1 MAIKVEVFSTST
13 CPHCPAAIDAAE
25 KAKDKLGEA
34 IDVEAIKI
42 DDPEHPEYRQ
52 RAVDYQIMAVP
63 TIVIDGEVTFV
74 GAPSEDEL
82 IDALESKLQIL
93 SFFIFKMT
101 NDNYMGVTTG
111 TIATACSLAALDA
124 ILDTSDIAC
133 VKVETPKKTLDII
146 IDECKKL
153 SPTKAYAVAHK
164 NPYNDP
170 DVTVDLAIVST
181 VEIFDKT
188 GEDDVVITGGEG
200 VGIITKPG
208 LQIPVGDY
216 AINPVPRSMIL
227 KNLKDKIPEG
237 KVAKVAISIPE
248 GEKIAKKT
256 MNPKLGIVGGIS
268 VLGTTGIARSMS
280 SEAYKN
286 SIVTQL
292 DVALASNID
301 NLVFVPGN
309 IGEKLALKKL
319 DVTKEQIVQTGNYV
333 GFMFEEAEKRGITE
347 FTFFGHMGKL
357 IKVAG
362 GLFNTKHAVADG
374 RREIMVAHAGICGV
388 GQKDLQRLFDSKT
401 TDDMMDIL
409 NELDVSVEVSNSI
422 ANAIKD
428 RCKQRFDLDLN
439 VFLVDMEGNFLNDNM
454 EIITKR

>member
-1 MAIKVEVFSTST
+1 
-13 CPHCPAAIDAAE
+13 
-25 KAKDKLGEA
+25 
-34 IDVEAIKI
+34 
-42 DDPEHPEYRQ
+42 
-52 RAVDYQIMAVP
+52 
-63 TIVIDGEVTFV
+63 
-74 GAPSEDEL
+74 
-82 IDALESKLQIL
+82 
-93 SFFIFKMT
+93 MT
-101 NDNYMGVTTG
+101 NDNYIGVTTG

-124 ILDTSDIAC
+124 ILDTPDIAC

-146 IDECKKL
+146 IDECKKV
-153 SPTKAYAVAHK
+153 SPDKAYAVAHK

-181 VEIFDKT
+181 VELFDKT
-188 GEDDVVITGGEG
+188 GGEDVVITGGEG
-200 VGIITKPG
+200 VGKITKPG

-216 AINPVPRSMIL
+216 AINPVPRSMIV
-227 KNLKDKIPEG
+227 KNLKDKLPEG
-237 KVAKVAISIPE
+237 KSVKVTISIPE
-248 GEKIAKKT
+248 GESIAKKT

-292 DVALASNID
+292 DVALASNIE

-319 DVTKEQIVQTGNYV
+319 NVTKEQIVQTGNYV
-333 GFMFEEAEKRGITE
+333 GFMFEEAEKRGITK

-422 ANAIKD
+422 ADAIKD

-454 EIITKR
+454 EIITKK